1 MAKNSGNKAII
12 NKGDRREGEDLY
24 RVLFE
29 NVHDGIYQSS
39 PDGKIITANPALVKM
54 LGYSDEEELKR
65 LNIGKDIYVTPS
77 ARDGFTS
84 DLSRTG
90 RLKDVELIL
99 RKKNGEE
106 IIVLENS
113 HAVVNDNGELLYY
126 EGTLTDITERKI
138 AEEALRESEERYH
151 TLLET
156 LQDGLSLFDMSG
168 RIKYFNQ
175 QKKRMLGYDSDEEL
189 MKVSTFDMIHPD
201 DQKNLKKIMEE
212 LVSNGSIRDKE
223 LRVLRKDGTWF
234 WADFS
239 ATLIYDRNGLPA
251 FIMDTLKD
259 ISVRRKSEEQLKM
272 LKESIDSHYDSA
284 YWMDSSNRFI
294 YVNNAGCRETGYSL
308 DELLGQ
314 HVSLLNPSATD
325 ENMDRV
331 WKYIRENGSGTGES
345 VHRRKDG
352 SLFPV
357 EIVTTYVNFKGREY
371 SCGFARDITERKKF
385 LADITA
391 AKEKAEE
398 SDRLKTAFLHNISH
412 EIRTPMNA
420 IVGFTSLLEASD
432 LSEETRKQYIDI
444 VYQSSNQLFSI
455 ISDIVDISNIETG
468 HVRISENE
476 FSINSVIDTLYDQ
489 YRLYARE
496 TGIRLGYTKGLE
508 GDAAVIHADETK
520 VVQILTN
527 LLNNAFKFTTRG
539 SVDFGY
545 TLKGK
550 TDIEFFVRDT
560 GIGITPEYEQRIFDR
575 FYQVDNSPEKKTEGT
590 GLGLSICKSYVEMMG
605 GKIWL
610 STKKDSGSE
619 FFFSI
624 PYKKISGKDTVTKKK
639 LVRTSLKIPAGKKI
653 LVSED
658 DDLSYRLMEELLTK
672 HGATVLR
679 ASDGRE
685 AINAVDN
692 NPDIDLIFM
701 DIKLPLVDGYSAVS
715 EIRKKN
721 VKVPVV
727 AISAYTGD
735 VEKEKAISGG
745 FNGYISKPVS
755 VKNLL
760 RTVKDFLV

>member
-1 MAKNSGNKAII
+1 MAKDSGKKVSIR
-12 NKGDRREGEDLY
+12 KGDRREGENLY

-29 NVHDGIYQSS
+29 NVHDGIYQST
-39 PDGKIITANPALVKM
+39 PDGRIITANPALIKM
-54 LGYSDEEELKR
+54 LGYSDEEEIKK
-65 LNIGKDIYVTPS
+65 LNIGKDIYVNPS
-77 ARDGFTS
+77 ERDGFTS
-84 DLSRTG
+84 FLSRTG

-99 RKKNGEE
+99 RKKDGGE

-113 HAVVNDNGELLYY
+113 HAVIGNNGELLYY
-126 EGTLTDITERKI
+126 EGTLTDITERKK
-138 AEEALRESEERYH
+138 AEEALRESEDRYH

-168 RIKYFNQ
+168 KMKYFN
-175 QKKRMLGYDSDEEL
+175 KRKRTMLGYDSDEEL
-189 MKVSTFDMIHPD
+189 MNVSTFDMIHPG
-201 DQKNLKKIMEE
+201 DQAALEKIMNE
-212 LVSNGSIRDKE
+212 LISKGSISDKE
-223 LRVLRKDGTWF
+223 LRVMRKDGSWF

-239 ATLIYDRNGLPA
+239 ATLIYDRNGKPA

-259 ISVRRKSEEQLKM
+259 ITDRRQAEEKLM
-272 LKESIDSHYDSA
+272 LLKESIDCHYDSA

-294 YVNNAGCRETGYSL
+294 YVNNAGCKATGYTL
-308 DELLGQ
+308 DELLGK

-325 ENMDRV
+325 ETMEAI
-331 WKYIRENGSGTGES
+331 WKHLRKNGSGRGES
-345 VHRRKDG
+345 FHLRKDG
-352 SLFPV
+352 STFPV
-357 EIVTTYVNFKGREY
+357 EIVTTYVNFKGKEY
-371 SCGFARDITERKKF
+371 NCGFARDITERNKF

-420 IVGFTSLLEASD
+420 IVGFASLLEASD

-444 VYQSSNQLFSI
+444 VYQSSNQLLSI

-476 FSINSVIDTLYDQ
+476 FNLNSVIDTLYDQ
-489 YRLYARE
+489 YQLKAMQSD
-496 TGIRLGYTKGLE
+496 IKLGYIKGLE
-508 GDAAVIHADETK
+508 SKDAVISADETK
-520 VVQILTN
+520 VIQILSN

-545 TLKGK
+545 TIKGK
-550 TDIEFFVRDT
+550 KDIEFFVRDT
-560 GIGITPEYEQRIFDR
+560 GVGITPEYKKRIFER
-575 FYQVDNSPEKKTEGT
+575 FYQVDSSPEKKTEGT

-610 STKKDSGSE
+610 SAKKDRGSE
-619 FFFSI
+619 FFFTI
-624 PYKKISGKDTVTKKK
+624 PYKKYTGKIITARKKPVSVT
-639 LVRTSLKIPAGKKI
+639 SEIPAGKTI

-658 DDLSYRLMEELLTK
+658 DDLSFRLMEELLTK
-672 HGATVLR
+672 QGATVLR

-685 AINAVDN
+685 AISTADN
-692 NPDIDLIFM
+692 CPDIDLIFM

-715 EIRKKN
+715 AIRKRNK
-721 VKVPVV
+721 KVPII
-727 AISAYTGD
+727 AISAYTGNE
-735 VEKEKAISGG
+735 EKEKALSSG

-755 VKNLL
+755 IKDLL
-760 RTVKDFLV
+760 RTVRDFLV